1 MDSNWKGWLRK
12 VGDEY
17 IDLCAMY
24 ERVFVGGLSMGGVL
38 TSLIAARFNPEKIFL
53 CAPAFIAKDNR
64 IKLTPFLKFFIK
76 KASTVKKTYENDP
89 EYGRAI
95 ADYNGIEY
103 LEKSAD
109 LYKLQK
115 LAIKNMIFIKSQTLT
130 ILSKADN
137 LVSFK
142 VKDLMDKNL
151 RTQNEYLILEKSSHV
166 VTNDVEKELVAK
178 KIIEFLKD

>member
-1 MDSNWKGWLRK
+1 
-12 VGDEY
+12 
-17 IDLCAMY
+17 
-24 ERVFVGGLSMGGVL
+24 
-38 TSLIAARFNPEKIFL
+38 
-53 CAPAFIAKDNR
+53 
-64 IKLTPFLKFFIK
+64 
-76 KASTVKKTYENDP
+76 
-89 EYGRAI
+89 
-95 ADYNGIEY
+95 
-103 LEKSAD
+103 
-109 LYKLQK
+109 
-115 LAIKNMIFIKSQTLT
+115 MIFIKSQTLT